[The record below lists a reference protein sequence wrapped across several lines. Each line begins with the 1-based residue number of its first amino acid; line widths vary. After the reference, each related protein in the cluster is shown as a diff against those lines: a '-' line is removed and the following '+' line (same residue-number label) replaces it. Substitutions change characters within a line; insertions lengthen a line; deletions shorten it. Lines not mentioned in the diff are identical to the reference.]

1 MHTPNHRKLL
11 PAATIWRRGSS
22 QANFYFQGLRKD
34 YVMKHHRG
42 YIFTN
47 KRHSQKA
54 IMSTV
59 LGVISTAS
67 MVVVIYLSF
76 LLQGQTPIS
85 YGLTGLLALLMSVV
99 GEVLGVMT
107 VFERD
112 RFKLFPIIGIVLNL
126 VAIFIVGFVFYMGM
140 YA

>member
-1 MHTPNHRKLL
+1 
-11 PAATIWRRGSS
+11 
-22 QANFYFQGLRKD
+22 
-34 YVMKHHRG
+34 MKHHRG

-54 IMSTV
+54 IMSTI

-85 YGLTGLLALLMSVV
+85 YGLTGLLALLMAVV

>member
-1 MHTPNHRKLL
+1 
-11 PAATIWRRGSS
+11 
-22 QANFYFQGLRKD
+22 
-34 YVMKHHRG
+34 MKHHRG

-54 IMSTV
+54 IMSTI

-76 LLQGQTPIS
+76 LLRGETPIS

-99 GEVLGVMT
+99 GEVLGLVT

-112 RFKLFPIIGIVLNL
+112 RFKLFPVVGIVLNL
-126 VAIFIVGFVFYMGM
+126 AAIAIVAFVFYMGV

>member
-1 MHTPNHRKLL
+1 
-11 PAATIWRRGSS
+11 
-22 QANFYFQGLRKD
+22 
-34 YVMKHHRG
+34 MKHHRG

-54 IMSTV
+54 IMSTI

-76 LLQGQTPIS
+76 LLRGETPIS
-85 YGLTGLLALLMSVV
+85 YGLTVLLSLLMSVV
-99 GEVLGVMT
+99 GEVLGLVT

-112 RFKLFPIIGIVLNL
+112 RFKLFPIVGIVLNL
-126 VAIFIVGFVFYMGM
+126 AAIAIVAFVFYMGV

>member
-1 MHTPNHRKLL
+1 
-11 PAATIWRRGSS
+11 
-22 QANFYFQGLRKD
+22 
-34 YVMKHHRG
+34 
-42 YIFTN
+42 
-47 KRHSQKA
+47 
-54 IMSTV
+54 MSTV

-126 VAIFIVGFVFYMGM
+126 VAIFIVGSVFYMGM

>member
-1 MHTPNHRKLL
+1 
-11 PAATIWRRGSS
+11 
-22 QANFYFQGLRKD
+22 
-34 YVMKHHRG
+34 
-42 YIFTN
+42 
-47 KRHSQKA
+47 
-54 IMSTV
+54 MSTV

>member
-1 MHTPNHRKLL
+1 
-11 PAATIWRRGSS
+11 
-22 QANFYFQGLRKD
+22 
-34 YVMKHHRG
+34 
-42 YIFTN
+42 
-47 KRHSQKA
+47 
-54 IMSTV
+54 MSTV

-67 MVVVIYLSF
+67 MVVVLYLSF

-99 GEVLGVMT
+99 GEVLGIMT
-107 VFERD
+107 AFERD

>member
-1 MHTPNHRKLL
+1 
-11 PAATIWRRGSS
+11 
-22 QANFYFQGLRKD
+22 
-34 YVMKHHRG
+34 MKHHRG

-54 IMSTV
+54 IMSTI

-85 YGLTGLLALLMSVV
+85 YGLTGLLALLMAVV

-112 RFKLFPIIGIVLNL
+112 RFELFPIIGIVLNL

>member
-1 MHTPNHRKLL
+1 
-11 PAATIWRRGSS
+11 
-22 QANFYFQGLRKD
+22 
-34 YVMKHHRG
+34 MKHHRG

-54 IMSTV
+54 IMSTI

-76 LLQGQTPIS
+76 LLRGETPIS

-99 GEVLGVMT
+99 GEVLGLVT

-112 RFKLFPIIGIVLNL
+112 RFKLFPIVGIVLNL
-126 VAIFIVGFVFYMGM
+126 AAIAIVAFVFYMGV

>member
-1 MHTPNHRKLL
+1 
-11 PAATIWRRGSS
+11 
-22 QANFYFQGLRKD
+22 
-34 YVMKHHRG
+34 MKHHRG
-42 YIFTN
+42 FIFTN

-76 LLQGQTPIS
+76 LLQGQAPIS
-85 YGLTGLLALLMSVV
+85 YGLTGLLALVMALV
-99 GEVLGVMT
+99 GEGLGIKT

-112 RFKLFPIIGIVLNL
+112 RFKLFPVLGIVLNL
-126 VAIFIVGFVFYMGM
+126 AAIAIVAFVFYMGV

>member
-1 MHTPNHRKLL
+1 
-11 PAATIWRRGSS
+11 
-22 QANFYFQGLRKD
+22 
-34 YVMKHHRG
+34 MKHHRG

>member
-1 MHTPNHRKLL
+1 
-11 PAATIWRRGSS
+11 
-22 QANFYFQGLRKD
+22 
-34 YVMKHHRG
+34 MKHHRG
-42 YIFTN
+42 FIFTN

-76 LLQGQTPIS
+76 LLKGQTPIS
-85 YGLTGLLALLMSVV
+85 YGLTGLLALIMSLV
-99 GEVLGVMT
+99 GEGLGIKTVL
-107 VFERD
+107 EKD
-112 RFKLFPIIGIVLNL
+112 RFKLFPVLGIVLNL
-126 VAIFIVGFVFYMGM
+126 VAMGIVAFVFYLGM

>member
-1 MHTPNHRKLL
+1 
-11 PAATIWRRGSS
+11 
-22 QANFYFQGLRKD
+22 
-34 YVMKHHRG
+34 
-42 YIFTN
+42 
-47 KRHSQKA
+47 
-54 IMSTV
+54 MSTI

-76 LLQGQTPIS
+76 LLRGETPIS

-99 GEVLGVMT
+99 GEVLGLVT

-112 RFKLFPIIGIVLNL
+112 RFKLFPIVGIVLNL
-126 VAIFIVGFVFYMGM
+126 AAIAIVAFVFYMGV

>member
-1 MHTPNHRKLL
+1 
-11 PAATIWRRGSS
+11 
-22 QANFYFQGLRKD
+22 
-34 YVMKHHRG
+34 MKHHRG
-42 YIFTN
+42 FIFTN

-76 LLQGQTPIS
+76 LLKGQTPIS
-85 YGLTGLLALLMSVV
+85 YGLTGLLALIMSLV
-99 GEVLGVMT
+99 GEGLGIKTVL
-107 VFERD
+107 EKD
-112 RFKLFPIIGIVLNL
+112 RFKLFPVLGIVLNL
-126 VAIFIVGFVFYMGM
+126 VAMGIVALVFYLGM

>member
-1 MHTPNHRKLL
+1 
-11 PAATIWRRGSS
+11 
-22 QANFYFQGLRKD
+22 
-34 YVMKHHRG
+34 MKHHRG

-54 IMSTV
+54 IMSTI

-85 YGLTGLLALLMSVV
+85 YGLTGLLALLMAVA

>member
-1 MHTPNHRKLL
+1 
-11 PAATIWRRGSS
+11 
-22 QANFYFQGLRKD
+22 
-34 YVMKHHRG
+34 MKHHRG

-54 IMSTV
+54 IMSTI

-76 LLQGQTPIS
+76 LLRGQTPIS
-85 YGLTGLLALLMSVV
+85 YGLTGLLALLMAVA